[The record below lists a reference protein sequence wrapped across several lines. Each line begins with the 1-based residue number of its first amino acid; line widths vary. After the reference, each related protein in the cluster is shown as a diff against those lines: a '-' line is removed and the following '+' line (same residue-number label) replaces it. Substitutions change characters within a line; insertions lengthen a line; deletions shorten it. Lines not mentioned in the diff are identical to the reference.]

1 MHDFC
6 EGEYLDL
13 VPTMRIDI
21 DFSIFDSPVSAY
33 GKATGDIEVKT
44 LPNVGDVVDLFE
56 GRKAFELE
64 GFSGRLK
71 VTSVDKVETS
81 GKAIFALEDVVVS
94 SRWVAA
100 ELAARLETELG
111 LFCIDYDQ

>member
-33 GKATGDIEVKT
+33 GNATGDIEVKA
-44 LPNVGDVVDLFE
+44 LPNVGDVVNLFE

-71 VTSVDKVETS
+71 VISVDKVETS

-94 SRWVAA
+94 SKSVAV
-100 ELAARLETELG
+100 ELAGRLEKELG
-111 LFCIDYDQ
+111 LFCVDYDH